1 MKVTPTDIGIAS
13 MPPIA
18 SITLGHIN
26 SLVGIVGGLLGIAY
40 LLWRWKRDVRRDV
53 DKWE

>member
-1 MKVTPTDIGIAS
+1 MKVTPTEIGIAS
-13 MPPIA
+13 MPPVA

-40 LLWRWKRDVRRDV
+40 LLWKWRRDASKNI
-53 DKWE
+53 DKWD